1 MKKFLEK
8 IIKKC
13 SSWLG
18 EKVTASIKW
27 LNDELFS
34 WLPKFLKGVGVVGI
48 IKIIYDTLRES
59 YDDVLDKFSFFARL
73 LQIDDVFDSI
83 NNAFSP
89 YLSGVLNTDFIGV
102 CNSFG
107 IIAAINEIINVICWS
122 IIIWVFLW
130 IVDKIFK
137 FLSGLAAATVILPK

>member
-8 IIKKC
+8 ILKKC

-18 EKVTASIKW
+18 EKFTSAIKW

-34 WLPKFLKGVGVVGI
+34 WLPKVLKGVGAVGVA
-48 IKIIYDTLRES
+48 KIIYDTLRES
-59 YDDVLDKFSFFARL
+59 FSDTLQTFGFFARL

-83 NNAFSP
+83 NDAFSP
-89 YLSGVLNTDFIGV
+89 YLSGVLNTDFIGA
-102 CNSFG
+102 CNAFG
-107 IIAAINEIINVICWS
+107 IISSINEIINVISWS
-122 IIIWVFLW
+122 LIIWVFLW

-137 FLSGLAAATVILPK
+137 FLSGLAAASVILPK